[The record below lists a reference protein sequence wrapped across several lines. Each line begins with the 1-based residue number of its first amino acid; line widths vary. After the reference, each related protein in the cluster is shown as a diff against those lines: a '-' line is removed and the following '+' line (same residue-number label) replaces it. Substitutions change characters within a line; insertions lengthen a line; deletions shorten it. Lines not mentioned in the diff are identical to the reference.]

1 MTADSKEPRVTH
13 PYVKSTRRTRVR
25 KSAGSGIARRTREH
39 TAHPAADPRRIHP
52 HRTQPHPSGAR
63 RAHHR
68 PSRPAG
74 PRVTGHDLLSVTQ
87 AAERLGTPERFI
99 RRLIAQRRVRFYKV
113 GRYIRFDVVDLDAF
127 IDNGRVEPWL

>member
-1 MTADSKEPRVTH
+1 VSTPRIPPQTRAG
-13 PYVKSTRRTRVR
+13 STR
-25 KSAGSGIARRTREH
+25 
-39 TAHPAADPRRIHP
+39 TA
-52 HRTQPHPSGAR
+52 
-63 RAHHR
+63 
-68 PSRPAG
+68 PSRTLPGRAVPTTDRPALPA